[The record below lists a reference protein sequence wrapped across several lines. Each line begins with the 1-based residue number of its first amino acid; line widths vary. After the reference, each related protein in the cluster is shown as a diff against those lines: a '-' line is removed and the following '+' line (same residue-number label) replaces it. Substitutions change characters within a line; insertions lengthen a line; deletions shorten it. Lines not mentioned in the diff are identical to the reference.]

1 MQRLETY
8 SRQNARMGL
17 INEESHRI
25 ITYNINVLKGHFFVL
40 PRSLSK
46 RIMSLLIVY
55 LGQFC
60 LDFFSENIA
69 T

>member
-8 SRQNARMGL
+8 SRQNAR

-25 ITYNINVLKGHFFVL
+25 KTYNINVLKGHFFVL
-40 PRSLSK
+40 STSLSK
-46 RIMSLLIVY
+46 RIIHLLIVY
-55 LGQFC
+55 LGHFY
-60 LDFFSENIA
+60 LGFFSENIA